1 MRVAQTPTTRKVYAM
16 WAPIRREGMT
26 TLARLIREQE
36 ELALADGRHTGPD
49 GVIGAA
55 QAAFAVPT
63 RPAPQGPPPGA
74 RIVTRRGGDAACLMW
89 GAWPHGVRH
98 G

>member
-1 MRVAQTPTTRKVYAM
+1 M
-16 WAPIRREGMT
+16 

-36 ELALADGRHTGPD
+36 ELALAARRHTGPD

-55 QAAFAVPT
+55 RAAFANTIAVP
-63 RPAPQGPPPGA
+63 AGLGSQGLPLGA

-89 GAWPHGVRH
+89 GASLHGVRH